1 LQQRRPTP
9 QRTCIAC
16 RSTTGKRELV
26 RIVRTPAGAVELDA
40 TGKKAGRGAYL
51 CRSAGCWETGLKKER
66 LSNALKTT
74 ISNEDRQRLAEF
86 AAGLKNVAVA

>member
-1 LQQRRPTP
+1 MQQRPTP

-26 RIVRTPAGAVELDA
+26 RIVRTPAGAVELDPS
-40 TGKKAGRGAYL
+40 GKKAGRGAYL
-51 CRSAGCWETGLKKER
+51 CRSADCWETGLKKDR
-66 LSNALKTT
+66 LSNALRTT

-86 AAGLKNVAVA
+86 AAGLKNVAVV